1 MARAGSRSQLWLW
14 SVRGTGLGA
23 GLLLVVLVALVAQ
36 AAADV
41 LVMVV
46 VSLLLASSVDPLV
59 AAIRGRLGISRVPI
73 ILTLYILVIVTT
85 VVLVLLLVPT
95 AVSQATELSGRL
107 PQIVADARTWAEG
120 LEPAILGT
128 TLTRLINTLD
138 FTLVRSGFASPDPDM
153 LVEFGLTAA
162 DAALAVMS
170 IATMV
175 FFWLISRET
184 IQRFALAMLPLSERR
199 GVRAAWDDI
208 EGRMGYWVR
217 GQLTLMTVVGVLTTV
232 AYLVLGLPNALLLGV
247 FAGLAEIIPIIG
259 PAIGAV
265 PALITAFVAGGPE
278 LALLVAGVYVVIQVV
293 EGQILVPIVMK
304 NAVGLPP
311 FIIIVSLLV
320 GGAVAGLVGA
330 LLAVPVATALAAV
343 MENAQ
348 ARRRSVGLTMID
360 IDGADDGDGGQ
371 RDDSDRRED
380 GSRAAPDRVGA

>member
-1 MARAGSRSQLWLW
+1 
-14 SVRGTGLGA
+14 
-23 GLLLVVLVALVAQ
+23 VVLVALVAQ